1 MDGDIKKMVQVTP
14 QDILQEFNKTLG
26 INWTAPEQ
34 YILELKSILNKDLI
48 FHIDS
53 PTKIKN
59 SLIEMIN
66 HKLLLNKQVS
76 KSIIDTA
83 ASFGIIF
90 NFHEKDRLM
99 KSLDV
104 NDKKAF
110 QAIIRGKTEDLSLIE
125 KLMSLFLPCSENETL
140 NKLNEELETDARR
153 EEILQSL
160 FSGYVFHYFSLEQ
173 IHKHFSNSPENE
185 VYYNNFYDYLKT
197 HHPSFF
203 ERSCSIIYLEID
215 QETFNQ
221 SSSIDI
227 FRNRLFKVIQDSFK
241 RLNNHCYLGV
251 VIKPIFHNN
260 KNIQW
265 DLYSDTVLYAEKFLE
280 VELKKGYFKPEKIS
294 KTTSEYIS
302 ELNLDKANFHISN
315 EGFAYKDCFILS
327 NKELYGENYSMLLLF
342 EKNERDET
350 VVPCPACRS
359 YNIQG
364 NSYPI
369 INVRSWE
376 CNNTFCPDKSKY
388 NRGKRYSLA
397 SLLKQEAIEKDENLI
412 PVESLRKWKHD
423 ITAIESETEVLS
435 MLLRHYSLFND
446 NVLIISNL
454 SLGNKLLGRNL
465 SYENFP
471 QESQVDNLVGAFYNS
486 AFFQRFRLEKETIQ
500 TTKFENLSSTERVKV
515 FNGNSF
521 DVLGTLEGN
530 SIDGAVTSP
539 PYYNA
544 REYAQWPNIYCYLY
558 DMFNIAK
565 EVYRVLKPGSPFVFN
580 IFDYFDNENNLVFSL
595 MGKKRMILGAY
606 IIHLFKHIGFSIQ
619 DNIIWTKGEIEGK
632 RNFNQG
638 NLSPYYQAP
647 FNSWEH
653 IFVFS
658 KGETANFNKEYPK
671 ILNLRPVIKMV
682 KGKNVLGHTAPY
694 PKEIP
699 NLLFSMLPEKGTIL
713 DPFSGSMTTGRA
725 AFECGYSSI
734 NIDYLE
740 EYCKLGLELLDEEQG
755 QITLNL

>member
-1 MDGDIKKMVQVTP
+1 MDGDVKNMRQVTP

-26 INWTAPEQ
+26 INWTAPAH
-34 YILELKSILNKDLI
+34 YILELESLLNTELE

-53 PTKIKN
+53 PSKIKN

-66 HKLLLNKQVS
+66 HKLLLNKTVS
-76 KSIIDTA
+76 KAIIDTA
-83 ASFGIIF
+83 ASYGVIF
-90 NFHEKDRLM
+90 NFHEKERLM

-104 NDKKAF
+104 NDKKVF
-110 QAIIRGKTEDLSLIE
+110 QDIIRGKTEDLSLIE
-125 KLMSLFLPCSENETL
+125 KLQSLFLPCSENETL
-140 NKLNEELETDARR
+140 NKLNQELETDDRR

-160 FSGYVFHYFSLEQ
+160 FSGYVFHYFELEQ
-173 IHKHFSNSPENE
+173 IHKHFSGSPESE
-185 VYYNNFYDYLKT
+185 VYYNDFYDYLKT

-203 ERSCSIIYLEID
+203 ERSCSLVYLELD
-215 QETFNQ
+215 QETLNQ
-221 SSSIDI
+221 SSSLDI
-227 FRNRLFKVIQDSFK
+227 FRNRLFQVIQDSFQ
-241 RLNNHCYLGV
+241 RLNNHCYMAV
-251 VIKPIFHNN
+251 VIKPIFHDN

-280 VELKKGYFKPEKIS
+280 VKLKKGYFKPEKIS

-302 ELNLDKANFHISN
+302 GLNLEKAKFHISN

-327 NKELYGENYSMLLLF
+327 NKELYGEHYSMLLLF

-412 PVESLRKWKHD
+412 PVESIRKWKLD
-423 ITAIESETEVLS
+423 ITTIENEIEVLE

-446 NVLIISNL
+446 NVLIIGNL
-454 SLGNKLLGRNL
+454 SLGDKLLGRNL

-471 QESQVDNLVGAFYNS
+471 HNTKEENLVNTFYNS
-486 AFFQRFRLEKETIQ
+486 AFFHRFRVVKETTQ
-500 TTKFENLSSTERVKV
+500 TTKFENLSSTEGVTV

-558 DMFNIAK
+558 DIFNIAK
-565 EVYRVLKPGSPFVFN
+565 EVYRVLKPGAPFIFN

-619 DNIIWTKGEIEGK
+619 DNIIWNKGEIEGK

-658 KGETANFNKEYPK
+658 KGDTANFNKEYPK
-671 ILNLRPVIKMV
+671 ILN
-682 KGKNVLGHTAPY
+682 
-694 PKEIP
+694 
-699 NLLFSMLPEKGTIL
+699 
-713 DPFSGSMTTGRA
+713 
-725 AFECGYSSI
+725 
-734 NIDYLE
+734 
-740 EYCKLGLELLDEEQG
+740 
-755 QITLNL
+755 